1 MQCCILL
8 ALNTKT
14 SVEFFLNEPVIRLIK
29 WIEQVTEVLEKIKK
43 ETQK

>member
-29 WIEQVTEVLEKIKK
+29 WIEQTNEVLKKIRKVA
-43 ETQK
+43 QK